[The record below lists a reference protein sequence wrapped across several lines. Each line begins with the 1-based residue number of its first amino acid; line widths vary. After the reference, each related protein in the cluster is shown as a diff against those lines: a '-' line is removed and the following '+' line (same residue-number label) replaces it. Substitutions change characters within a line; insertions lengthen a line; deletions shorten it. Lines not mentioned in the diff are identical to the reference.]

1 MACPICKEESAE
13 KITNKTSDAPKYDCI
28 RCGQFAIE
36 ITTKIQWENG
46 LDDSLRWKVSA
57 YIREF
62 QPEVVTSN
70 DIKHAL
76 EHPVPS
82 LHHRADTM
90 LRWLAKEYP
99 AGYNFTFSTF
109 EFKLNFPQLLSIGW
123 CNSEEEL
130 FFMMRDVLSNQMGL
144 LIYNNSSFRISP
156 KGFLYLE
163 GRRETVS
170 SIGFC
175 AMWFNPD
182 VKPLWIE
189 AIEPAIREA
198 GYEPL
203 RLDESKEYNNR
214 VDDEIM
220 ASIRAS
226 RFVVADFT
234 GNRGGVYYEAGFAH
248 GLGLDV
254 IFMCREGDD
263 LHFDVRQYNC
273 IYWTMDNLEEAK
285 KRLKNRILATLGQ
298 GPKQIA

>member
-36 ITTKIQWENG
+36 TTAKIQWENG

-82 LHHRADTM
+82 LHHRADRI
-90 LRWLAKEYP
+90 LRWLAEKYP
-99 AGYNFTFSTF
+99 AGKSFILFNNQ
-109 EFKLNFPQLLSIGW
+109 EMIPLLSIGW
-123 CNSEEEL
+123 NKNVDEMS
-130 FFMMRDVLSNQMGL
+130 FMIRDVLCDEMRLLTHNQGR
-144 LIYNNSSFRISP
+144 YSVSP

-163 GRRETVS
+163 GRRETIS

-182 VKPLWIE
+182 VKPLWLK

-298 GPKQIA
+298 GPKRIS

>member
-1 MACPICKEESAE
+1 MACPICKEASAQE
-13 KITNKTSDAPKYDCI
+13 FENNTFDCI
-28 RCGQFAIE
+28 RCGQFIIE
-36 ITTKIQWENG
+36 ENVLTG
-46 LDDSLRWKVSA
+46 CKNNLDDSLRWKVSS

-62 QPEVVTSN
+62 QPEVVTSD
-70 DIKHAL
+70 DIERAL
-76 EHPVPS
+76 KHPVPS
-82 LHHRADTM
+82 LHHRAEWM
-90 LRWLAKEYP
+90 LRWLAEKYP
-99 AGYNFTFSTF
+99 AGKSFILFN
-109 EFKLNFPQLLSIGW
+109 NQDIIPLLSIGW
-123 CNSEEEL
+123 NKNVDEMS
-130 FFMMRDVLSNQMGL
+130 FMIRDVLCDEMQLLTNNQGRYS
-144 LIYNNSSFRISP
+144 INA

-182 VKPLWIE
+182 VKPLWLE

-254 IFMCREGDD
+254 IFMCKEGDE

-273 IYWTMDNLEEAK
+273 IYWTMDNLEDAK

-298 GPKQIA
+298 GPKRIN

>member
-1 MACPICKEESAE
+1 MACPICKEKSAKE
-13 KITNKTSDAPKYDCI
+13 FENNTFCCI
-28 RCGQFAIE
+28 RCGQFTIE
-36 ITTKIQWENG
+36 ENTRTRYENS

-62 QPEVVTSN
+62 QPEIVKSD
-70 DIKHAL
+70 DIERAL
-76 EHPVPS
+76 KHPVPS
-82 LHHRADTM
+82 LHHRADRM
-90 LRWLAKEYP
+90 LRWLAEKYP
-99 AGYNFTFSTF
+99 AGTDISATS
-109 EFKLNFPQLLSIGW
+109 ELLSVVW
-123 CNSEEEL
+123 NRNYAEVN
-130 FFMMRDVLSNQMGL
+130 FMISDVLANEMQFLTLKERSLMGG
-144 LIYNNSSFRISP
+144 RMVDEVCKISP

-182 VKPLWIE
+182 VKPLWLE

-254 IFMCREGDD
+254 IFMCREDEKD
-263 LHFDVRQYNC
+263 KIHFDVRQYNC
-273 IYWTMDNLEEAK
+273 ISWTMDNLEDAK

-298 GPKQIA
+298 GPKRIN

>member
-1 MACPICKEESAE
+1 MACPICNEESAKE
-13 KITNKTSDAPKYDCI
+13 IKNQTSDAPKYNCI
-28 RCGQFAIE
+28 RCGQFAIALV
-36 ITTKIQWENG
+36 TKMQWENG
-46 LDDSLRWKVSA
+46 LDDYLRWKVSA

-62 QPEVVTSN
+62 QPEVVTSD
-70 DIKHAL
+70 DIERAL
-76 EHPVPS
+76 KHPVPS
-82 LHHRADTM
+82 LHHRAERM
-90 LRWLAKEYP
+90 LRWLAEKYP
-99 AGYNFTFSTF
+99 AGENFFIMMS
-109 EFKLNFPQLLSIGW
+109 LDVYLFPLISIGW
-123 CNSEEEL
+123 NRDEYEL
-130 FFMMRDVLSNQMGL
+130 RFMITEVLVDEMQ
-144 LIYNNSSFRISP
+144 LIKSSGSSSYSINA

-163 GRRETVS
+163 GRRETFS

-182 VKPLWIE
+182 VKPLWLE

-254 IFMCREGDD
+254 IFMCKEGDE

-273 IYWTMDNLEEAK
+273 IYWTMDNLEDAK

-298 GPKQIA
+298 GPKRIN

>member
-1 MACPICKEESAE
+1 MACPICEEESAQE
-13 KITNKTSDAPKYDCI
+13 FENNTFDCI
-28 RCGQFAIE
+28 RCGQFTIE
-36 ITTKIQWENG
+36 KNTRTRCEND
-46 LDDSLRWKVSA
+46 LDYSLRWKVSA

-62 QPEVVTSN
+62 QIEAVTST
-70 DIKHAL
+70 DIEQAL

-82 LHHRADTM
+82 LHHRAERM
-90 LRWLAKEYP
+90 LRWLAEKYP
-99 AGYNFTFSTF
+99 AGDDFLMGVSIS
-109 EFKLNFPQLLSIGW
+109 EKLIPLISIGW
-123 CNSEEEL
+123 NRDEYEL
-130 FFMMRDVLSNQMGL
+130 RFMITEVLVDEMQ
-144 LIYNNSSFRISP
+144 LIKSSSSSSYSVSP

-163 GRRETVS
+163 GRRETIS

-226 RFVVADFT
+226 RFIVADFT

-298 GPKQIA
+298 GPKRIS